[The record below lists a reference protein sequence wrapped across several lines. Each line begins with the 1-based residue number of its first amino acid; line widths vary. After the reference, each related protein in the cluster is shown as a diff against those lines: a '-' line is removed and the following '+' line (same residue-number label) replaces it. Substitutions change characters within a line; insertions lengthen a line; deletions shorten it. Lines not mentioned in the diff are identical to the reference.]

1 MLFSVLLWK
10 KLAMATF
17 LGEIYF
23 NFVIGVS
30 CANIYTL
37 FLSQQ
42 QGNCFECDDRG
53 MEIKHP
59 SGGGYLGGLD
69 EVFSHIEEDDSDED
83 DYM

>member
-1 MLFSVLLWK
+1 
-10 KLAMATF
+10 
-17 LGEIYF
+17 
-23 NFVIGVS
+23 
-30 CANIYTL
+30 
-37 FLSQQ
+37 
-42 QGNCFECDDRG
+42 